1 MCVFVY
7 VCHLANL
14 SQSPGSDKNVA
25 ALRGHTL
32 EWNEVRGASVV
43 KPNLLREG
51 GGCRDTQH
59 SSRPGPQNIYVCMCL
74 RVCMEESQAG
84 KHLQSEDQGGN
95 KKRKKAVLRS
105 QRRPR
110 SKGCS
115 CVS

>member
-1 MCVFVY
+1 
-7 VCHLANL
+7 
-14 SQSPGSDKNVA
+14 
-25 ALRGHTL
+25 
-32 EWNEVRGASVV
+32 
-43 KPNLLREG
+43 
-51 GGCRDTQH
+51 
-59 SSRPGPQNIYVCMCL
+59 
-74 RVCMEESQAG
+74 MEESQAG